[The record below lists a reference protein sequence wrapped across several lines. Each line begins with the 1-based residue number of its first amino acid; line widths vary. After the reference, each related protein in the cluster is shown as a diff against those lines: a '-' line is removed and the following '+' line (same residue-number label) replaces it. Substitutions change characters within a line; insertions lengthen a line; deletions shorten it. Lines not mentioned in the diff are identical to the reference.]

1 MREAVGHKELVVVG
15 GNPVN
20 ERSNVMLGLLEGKAP
35 ALEVLSPEVQGALL
49 RLRRR

>member
-1 MREAVGHKELVVVG
+1 MSELG
-15 GNPVN
+15 F
-20 ERSNVMLGLLEGKAP
+20 LEGKAP